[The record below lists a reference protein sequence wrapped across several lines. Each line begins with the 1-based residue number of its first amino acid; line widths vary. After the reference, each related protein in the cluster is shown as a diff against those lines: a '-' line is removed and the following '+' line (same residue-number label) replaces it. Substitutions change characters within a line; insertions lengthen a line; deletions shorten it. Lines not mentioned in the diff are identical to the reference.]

1 MQFWRA
7 LLAAMLDMRFNQ
19 NKDDPCLY
27 FKWVGGFLIL
37 WMSWVDDCMVAG
49 STSLVREAKKDM
61 MLQFECDEL
70 GEMDKY
76 VGCKVE
82 QDRAARTIKLTQLVL
97 LQSYSN
103 KFKLDEH
110 GHTPTTPAE
119 PDTVLKKG
127 EGIQLDKAEHS

>member
-19 NKDDPCLY
+19 NKANPCLY
-27 FKWVGGFLIL
+27 FKWAGGFLIL
-37 WMSWVDDCMVAG
+37 WMSWVDDCMVADP
-49 STSLVREAKKDM
+49 TSLVRKAKKDM
-61 MLQFECDEL
+61 MSQFECNKL

-82 QDRAARTIKLTQLVL
+82 QDHVAITIKLMQPVL

-103 KFKLDEH
+103 EFELDEH
-110 GHTPTTPAE
+110 GHMPTTPAE
-119 PDTVLKKG
+119 LGTILSKG
-127 EGIQLDKAEHS
+127 EGIQLDKAKHS